1 MDDSL
6 TDNDDSRTD
15 NVADENT
22 STTRVDYEL
31 PAQNQAGFMAGRLEE
46 IRFNLRKMPRLA
58 EDVTDHNILAQA
70 YLCDSI
76 SLLEGMQSGLVTK
89 GNARAAS
96 NVIKAAEL
104 LAESGAVYE
113 IALFGLHAV
122 LLRLSQHGL
131 AIDGFPLTDQKHIDR
146 LKG

>member
-1 MDDSL
+1 MDDSH
-6 TDNDDSRTD
+6 TDDAAPEYVRS
-15 NVADENT
+15 
-22 STTRVDYEL
+22 TRVNYEI

-46 IRFNLRKMPRLA
+46 IRSDLRKMPRLA
-58 EDVTDHNILAQA
+58 ENVTDHNILAQA

-76 SLLEGMQSGLVTK
+76 SLLEGMESGLVTK
-89 GNARAAS
+89 GNARVAS
-96 NVIKAAEL
+96 NMIQAAEL
-104 LAESGAVYE
+104 LAQSGAVYE
-113 IALFGLHAV
+113 TAIFGLHSV